1 MSSEELEQLNVFLEA
16 HPDIELFEVIL
27 PDLNGKLRGKWLP
40 RAKIETAF
48 TGGLKLPLTTLAF
61 DVWGRDVESWVFDNG
76 DVDGICEADARTLA
90 PVPWLDRPT
99 GQVLLS
105 LHDVSGAPCEYDPRS
120 IVKKLMARFQ
130 KLGLTPV
137 LASEME
143 FYLFQSD
150 NDDEGRPR
158 HSQTN
163 ASGHVALGGQTY
175 GIDLMQ
181 DMSELMHGVSDAGA
195 VQNLPIDTLIA
206 EAAPSQYEINLYHQ
220 ADALLAADQGLLLQ
234 RAIKGVAR
242 KLGMRATFMA
252 KPYGDLA
259 GNGMHMH
266 CSLLDQDGNNAFNNA
281 TDEGSD
287 LLRQAIAGCLESM
300 KDSMLLFAP
309 HLNSYRRFQR
319 ASHAPL
325 APTWGYDNRT
335 VAVRVPADSHEAMR
349 IEHRVAGADANP
361 YLAVAAILAG
371 VLYGIENQ
379 LKAVPPIEGD
389 AYTQCEPSLPRHW
402 SDALEAFKKS
412 AFIKEYFGAEF
423 QRVFTETKQQEMD
436 EFDKHVTAMEYE
448 AYL

>member
-1 MSSEELEQLNVFLEA
+1 
-16 HPDIELFEVIL
+16 
-27 PDLNGKLRGKWLP
+27 
-40 RAKIETAF
+40 
-48 TGGLKLPLTTLAF
+48 
-61 DVWGRDVESWVFDNG
+61 
-76 DVDGICEADARTLA
+76 
-90 PVPWLDRPT
+90 
-99 GQVLLS
+99 
-105 LHDVSGAPCEYDPRS
+105 
-120 IVKKLMARFQ
+120 
-130 KLGLTPV
+130 
-137 LASEME
+137 
-143 FYLFQSD
+143 
-150 NDDEGRPR
+150 
-158 HSQTN
+158 
-163 ASGHVALGGQTY
+163 
-175 GIDLMQ
+175 
-181 DMSELMHGVSDAGA
+181 
-195 VQNLPIDTLIA
+195 
-206 EAAPSQYEINLYHQ
+206 
-220 ADALLAADQGLLLQ
+220 
-234 RAIKGVAR
+234 
-242 KLGMRATFMA
+242 
-252 KPYGDLA
+252 
-259 GNGMHMH
+259 
-266 CSLLDQDGNNAFNNA
+266 
-281 TDEGSD
+281 
-287 LLRQAIAGCLESM
+287 M